1 MTVRRVVV
9 AVVHWT
15 AVTGLA
21 LTTALCIPHMFGG
34 PWADL
39 PGLTAAA
46 GICLI
51 GTALAPTRTT
61 RKARP

>member
-21 LTTALCIPHMFGG
+21 LTAACLVPFTG
-34 PWADL
+34 PWGVLAA
-39 PGLTAAA
+39 LTAAA
-46 GICLI
+46 GICLA
-51 GTALAPTRTT
+51 GTALAPTSTT
-61 RKARP
+61 RKAPRP